1 MVEADAKEQ
10 DRVEL
15 PEPVRL
21 VGVAAHEVLSVA
33 SETIPANPLS
43 PVTTTVEV
51 TAEPALPVTL
61 DGLTLIV
68 KS

>member
-1 MVEADAKEQ
+1 MVEADAKEH

-21 VGVAAHEVLSVA
+21 DGVAVHEVLLVA
-33 SETIPANPLS
+33 SETIPAKPLS
-43 PVTTTVEV
+43 PITLTVEV
-51 TAEPALPVTL
+51 TAEPAFPVTL
-61 DGLTLIV
+61 DALMLIV